1 MERYKLSKGIADGL
15 TALPN
20 PYLIREI
27 RFPSGERMP
36 LLVCRS
42 TGLPLDTATFWLTS
56 ERRPLGTQANTLE
69 QELRHLM
76 MFYLWGDARGIDP
89 IERMRSPAFLTLA
102 EINDLDR
109 FCRKQVK
116 QAVADVVARSG
127 DRGKVVAL
135 SARHQKKPNSEPG
148 RMQVRNRMASV
159 HSFMDHVSCDHLSR
173 LVPGTE
179 PHRTYQ
185 SCRRDMLDRWAARY
199 RSLDVANRQTPKK
212 GLDQAALE
220 RLRDVIR
227 PDHPENPWQTDVQY
241 RNGLMVLTLWALGIR
256 RGELLALE
264 TKDLKFAADRAF
276 VTIVRRPDNPF
287 DTRRPRPA
295 VKTLGR
301 EIVIDQ
307 PLADL
312 LRGYIMKQRRVH
324 PSARKH
330 PFVFVSSTDGMPLSM
345 SSLNKLFQALR
356 TRVPDLPDDLSP
368 HTMRH
373 SWNDAFSAISNRA
386 NPHRTDIE
394 QTQEERMRSYLMGW
408 SPNSKMAA
416 KYSARWTA
424 DAANEQSLSLQR
436 SQVIL
441 TGQSPKREGP

>member
-1 MERYKLSKGIADGL
+1 VERYKLSKRSSEGRAGL
-15 TALPN
+15 AN
-20 PYLIREI
+20 PYLIREVQL
-27 RFPSGERMP
+27 PSGERMP

-42 TGLPLDTATFWLTS
+42 TGLPLDAATFWLTS

-69 QELRHLM
+69 QELRHVVLL
-76 MFYLWGDARGIDP
+76 YLWGDARGIDP
-89 IERMRSPAFLTLA
+89 LERMKSPAFLTLA

-109 FCRKQVK
+109 FCRKRVE
-116 QAVADVVARSG
+116 QAVADVDARSG
-127 DRGKVVAL
+127 NGRNVVAL
-135 SARHQKKPNSEPG
+135 AARRRRKPTKEPG
-148 RMQVRNRMASV
+148 RMQVRNRMASI

-179 PHRTYQ
+179 PHRIYQ

-199 RSLDVANRQTPKK
+199 RSLDVANGHTPKK
-212 GLDQAALE
+212 GLDQTALE
-220 RLRDVIR
+220 RLREVIR
-227 PDHPENPWQTDVQY
+227 PDHPENPWQPDVQY

-264 TKDLKFAADRAF
+264 TKDIKFAADRAF
-276 VTIVRRPDNPF
+276 VTIVRRPDNPL

-307 PLADL
+307 PLAEL
-312 LRGYIMKQRRVH
+312 LRGYIMVQRRVH
-324 PSARKH
+324 PAARKH
-330 PFVFVSSTDGMPLSM
+330 PFVFVSSADGMPLSM

-368 HTMRH
+368 HVMRH
-373 SWNDAFSAISNRA
+373 SWNDAFSAASNRA
-386 NPHRTDIE
+386 NTHRTDIE
-394 QTQEERMRSYLMGW
+394 KTQEERMRSYLMGW
-408 SPNSKMAA
+408 SRNSQMAA

-436 SQVIL
+436 SQIIL
-441 TGQSPKREGP
+441 TGQSPKPAGS